1 MGPVFQRQ
9 SLMGANST
17 VQPLQAAPAWQH
29 RIPETDVIMEFALV
43 STDVNVEFEVTSGS
57 EVLVQRGPV
66 SGGGTIGV
74 FPVFDNVKKSIVA
87 FANRE
92 IAINLFEVAG
102 GTPSVMLEVAL
113 TPI

>member
-9 SLMGANST
+9 TLMTANGNA
-17 VQPLQAAPAWQH
+17 QPLQLSPAWQH

-43 STDVNVEFEVTSGS
+43 ATTTGVEFEVTSGS

-87 FANRE
+87 FAQRE
-92 IAINLFEVAG
+92 IAITLFEVAG
-102 GTPSVMLEVAL
+102 ATPSVMLEVAL
-113 TPI
+113 TPV

>member
-9 SLMGANST
+9 TLMVANGTS
-17 VQPLQAAPAWQH
+17 QPLQAAPAWQH

-43 STDVNVEFEVTSGS
+43 ATTVAVEYEVTSGS

-74 FPVFDNVKKSIVA
+74 FPVFDNEKKSIVA
-87 FANRE
+87 FASRE
-92 IAINLFEVAG
+92 IAITYFETAA
-102 GTPSVMLEVAL
+102 GTPSIMLEVAL